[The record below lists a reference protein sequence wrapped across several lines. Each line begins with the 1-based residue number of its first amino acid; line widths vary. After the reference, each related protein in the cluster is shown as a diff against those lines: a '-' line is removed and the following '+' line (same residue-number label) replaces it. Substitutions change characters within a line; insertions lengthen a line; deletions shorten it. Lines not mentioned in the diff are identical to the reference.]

1 MDGKGF
7 TLGKGIEGNRQR
19 GRNAV
24 HGVGVGGGESK
35 KEERERK
42 EREKRERGEK
52 RKMCEEGKEEI
63 GEERGTR

>member
-24 HGVGVGGGESK
+24 HGMGEGESK
-35 KEERERK
+35 KEGRERE

-52 RKMCEEGKEEI
+52 RKMCG
-63 GEERGTR
+63 